1 MLIIEMGEIMTDFTT
16 NLSGNFENITEL
28 PIDNLDYAVGR
39 VLCESVTFLNN
50 TNSCILRANGKP
62 LTDLEIEMLKRAR
75 SRNPENFPDSIKL
88 VSILPSVKE
97 KSLSIKDRNET
108 ISIFSEAKNNFK
120 SSIYKNTAEKE
131 IDKISKNAEVF
142 VNNIKFSS
150 IDGGISYN
158 YLDYGIANPMSYDRT
173 VNALSFIVSLG
184 KAYNIN
190 VSSTKNIDL
199 KNLAQAGLLST
210 IGDLYSPE
218 NMSTNTKMGNI
229 DSKTELS
236 RFYSKIIDSPI
247 FLKRCPKFDFSVL
260 EKYDSKYVSIYSYL
274 MLKGKENY
282 STIDVLT
289 IDAILKSNE
298 NIDGSGPL
306 GVSLKTTGED
316 ASKTDVM
323 AQIIKIGFLWQDKLI
338 ELRESSRKNR
348 QTANTIS
355 NVADFYQT
363 LKQLAMNNEID
374 KDLLELMI
382 RTNPL
387 YQTNDVVELSN
398 GTLATVIKQNK
409 DFPEQPTVGYK
420 NNSGTLE
427 VVDLS
432 KTMNITIKNGFATY
446 ELENIVLK
454 NKTKEVNTSEE
465 VSRKSI

>member
-1 MLIIEMGEIMTDFTT
+1 MTDFTT

-28 PIDNLDYAVGR
+28 PVDNLDYAVGR
-39 VLCESVTFLNN
+39 VLCENVTFLNN
-50 TNSCILRANGKP
+50 TNSYILRASGKP
-62 LTDLEIEMLKRAR
+62 LTDLEIETLKRVR

-88 VSILPSVKE
+88 ISILPSLKE
-97 KSLSIKDRNET
+97 KSLSVKDRKET
-108 ISIFSEAKNNFK
+108 ISIFSEAKNNFR
-120 SSIYKNTAEKE
+120 SSMNKNSVEKE

-142 VNNIKFSS
+142 VNNIKFAS

-184 KAYNIN
+184 KAYNVN
-190 VSSTKNIDL
+190 VSSAKVIDL

-210 IGDLYSPE
+210 IGDLYAPE
-218 NMSTNTKMGNI
+218 NMSNNAKIGSE
-229 DSKTELS
+229 DSKRELS
-236 RFYSKIIDSPI
+236 RFYNKIIDNPI
-247 FLKRCPKFDFSVL
+247 FLKRCPKFDFSIL
-260 EKYDSKYVSIYSYL
+260 EKYDSHYVSVYSYF
-274 MLKGKENY
+274 MLKGKENF
-282 STIDVLT
+282 SSIDVLT
-289 IDAILKSNE
+289 IDAILKCNE
-298 NIDGSGPL
+298 NINGSGPL
-306 GVSLKTTGED
+306 GISLKTTGED
-316 ASKTDVM
+316 ASKTDIM

-338 ELRESSRKNR
+338 ELRESTKHNR
-348 QTANTIS
+348 QTVNTIS

-374 KDLLELMI
+374 RDLLELMI

-398 GTLATVIKQNK
+398 GILATVLKQNK

-420 NNSGTLE
+420 NSSGNVE
-427 VVDLS
+427 AVDLS

-454 NKTKEVNTSEE
+454 NKAKEASNNIEETSK
-465 VSRKSI
+465 KSM